1 MKKTKLGLFSTLIIL
16 VFVLQVYNINCFGK
30 DNIAKEDISDGTSS
44 EGFVFIKFGYFPFYE
59 KLQSAGIFASI
70 STNGD
75 FQSAIDFGWYIS
87 LYGGI
92 GESSNTGGLIFGG
105 FNLGHKFNFN
115 KRYLII
121 NLATGLAS
129 SGAYPAIANIVE
141 FDFPII
147 FLFERSTLGLSV
159 SCGLIRFT
167 TVLPITFSLSYSF

>member
-1 MKKTKLGLFSTLIIL
+1 VRKLVILIFS
-16 VFVLQVYNINCFGK
+16 LQLYSAIGFGK
-30 DNIAKEDISDGTSS
+30 DDNANKDRSDSTYS
-44 EGFVFIKFGYFPFYE
+44 EVFIFIKFGYFPFYE
-59 KLQSAGIFASI
+59 KLQSAGIFGSI

-92 GESSNTGGLIFGG
+92 GESRNTGGLIFGG
-105 FNLGHKFNFN
+105 FNLGKKFNFN

-121 NLATGLAS
+121 NLASGLAF
-129 SGAYPAIANIVE
+129 SGTYPAIANILE
-141 FDFPII
+141 FNFPLL
-147 FLFERSTLGLSV
+147 FLFERSSLGLSI